1 MRQTWFSI
9 FLMLVERDRQTEAE
23 TDLVLHL
30 PDASRERKRDRG

>member
-9 FLMLVERDRQTEAE
+9 FLMLVERERETEDE

-30 PDASRERKRDRG
+30 PDASRER